1 MPEFHLLWTALP
13 RRIDGNELVIDA
25 FVSPRLGINEPAGST
40 LTLADFP
47 TLTDWPSQIK
57 DHLTFEVEFSSA
69 TPAVAAT
76 RVPLTAAESNVD
88 LDQATWAALFPPR
101 PTSRPGHCAASAR
114 DRSTPTRSARSST
127 TSPTRTKRRPPAGPT
142 RPQTTSSTSLSPTQA
157 T

>member
-13 RRIDGNELVIDA
+13 RRIDGTELVVDA

-57 DHLTFEVEFSSA
+57 DHLTFEVEFSGA

-88 LDQATWAALFPPR
+88 LDQATWAALFPPDDR
-101 PTSRPGHCAASAR
+101 CHALVTAQRQRATVLLLPGRPGRQLHHRHVQSGGH
-114 DRSTPTRSARSST
+114 
-127 TSPTRTKRRPPAGPT
+127 RRA
-142 RPQTTSSTSLSPTQA
+142 
-157 T
+157 